1 MTFKYFLG
9 IRDRINYVQESFTE
23 SILQFFLISP
33 QSGKSM
39 IENTVIL
46 SQIHSSNFQDTT

>member
-46 SQIHSSNFQDTT
+46 SQIHSSNFQDTI